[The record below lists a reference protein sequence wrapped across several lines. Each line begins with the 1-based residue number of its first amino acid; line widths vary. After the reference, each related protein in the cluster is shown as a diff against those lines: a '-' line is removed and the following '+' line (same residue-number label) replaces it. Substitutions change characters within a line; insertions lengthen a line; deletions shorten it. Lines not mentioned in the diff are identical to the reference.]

1 MLEALGFL
9 QGVIAGLLAALLYD
23 LAKAII
29 KRFRR

>member
-1 MLEALGFL
+1 MVIALELL